1 MNSDLFLSLNVIIN
15 QVKLKKN
22 ELGLFHMLS
31 TVILVGYGNIGVDI
45 GVGYGSASLCLDL

>member
-15 QVKLKKN
+15 QVKLKNN

-31 TVILVGYGNIGVDI
+31 TLILVGYGNIKSKLI
-45 GVGYGSASLCLDL
+45 PPFRH

>member
-31 TVILVGYGNIGVDI
+31 TLILVGYGNIKFKQI
-45 GVGYGSASLCLDL
+45 PPFRH